1 MCYEMNS
8 NEKSGHLTMG
18 SHEDFLELCAAAVA
32 GELSV
37 EEQARLTAHLAV
49 CADCRRAKSE
59 FETAAIRS
67 MAALAEE
74 HPQENEQGSDPSW
87 SVEGAEAAF
96 FKRLDKE
103 QEGSEFGPAGND
115 PSDKAKVG
123 KRFTYRPSQ
132 IRWREIWMPFAA
144 AILLALALGIAAY
157 KTGVKRGTDVA
168 RTLPLP
174 ATEPESSVKAQAS
187 DAGYKREQLLAKLA
201 ENDKVIENLQRQL
214 SEQMKIVAS
223 LKSTE
228 PAPPRPLG
236 NGKENVQE
244 VSSTKTDQALAAAQT
259 KLSELQ
265 KTVEAATAQRD
276 ENARQAG
283 ALEAKV
289 NELTQIVRE
298 REQALDQK
306 DAEVT
311 KGQELL
317 EHDRDIRE
325 LMGARQL
332 YMADVRDVSGAGTN
346 KTYGRVFYT
355 KGKSLIFYAFDL
367 DAQPGVKNA
376 SSFQAW
382 GRKGPDK
389 QQARNLGIFYEDNV
403 SKKRWVLKAND
414 PKTLEDIDAVFVTV
428 EPNGGSQ
435 HPSGKQLLFAYLRI
449 SPNHP

>member
-1 MCYEMNS
+1 
-8 NEKSGHLTMG
+8 MG
-18 SHEDFLELCAAAVA
+18 SHEEFLELCAAAVA

-37 EEQARLTAHLAV
+37 EEQARLDGHLGI
-49 CADCRRAKSE
+49 CPECRRAKSE
-59 FETAAIRS
+59 FEAAAIRS
-67 MAALAEE
+67 VAALAEE
-74 HPQENEQGSDPSW
+74 HPQENEQGSSDPSW
-87 SVEGAEAAF
+87 SVEKAEAAF
-96 FKRLDKE
+96 FRRLE
-103 QEGSEFGPAGND
+103 MEEEGSESDRTGYD
-115 PSDKAKVG
+115 RSDKAKGG

-132 IRWREIWMPFAA
+132 IQWREVWMPFAA

-157 KTGVKRGTDVA
+157 KTGMNRGTDVA

-174 ATEPESSVKAQAS
+174 AAETDGSVEAQAS
-187 DAGYKREQLLAKLA
+187 DAGYERAQLLAKLA
-201 ENDKVIENLQRQL
+201 ENAKVIDDLKRQL
-214 SEQMKIVAS
+214 SEQMRIVAS

-228 PAPPRPLG
+228 PAPPRSSG
-236 NGKENVQE
+236 NGTENAQE
-244 VSSTKTDQALAAAQT
+244 ASNAKIDEALAAARL

-265 KTVEAATAQRD
+265 KTVDAATVQRD
-276 ENARQAG
+276 DNARQAG

-289 NELTQIVRE
+289 NELTQIVRD
-298 REQALDQK
+298 REQSLDQK

-367 DAQPGVKNA
+367 DAQPGVQNA
-376 SSFQAW
+376 NSFQAW
-382 GRKGPDK
+382 GRKGPDQ
-389 QQARNLGIFYEDNV
+389 QQARSLGIFYEDNV
-403 SKKRWVLKAND
+403 SKKRWVLKAED

>member
-1 MCYEMNS
+1 
-8 NEKSGHLTMG
+8 MG
-18 SHEDFLELCAAAVA
+18 SHEYFLELCAAAIA

-37 EEQARLTAHLAV
+37 EEQARLDAHLAV
-49 CADCRRAKSE
+49 CPDCRLARRE
-59 FETAAIRS
+59 FEAAAIKGA
-67 MAALAEE
+67 AALAEQ
-74 HPQENEQGSDPSW
+74 HDQENQEGIDHSW
-87 SVEGAEAAF
+87 SVERAEAAF

-103 QEGSEFGPAGND
+103 QEGSESDRAGYD
-115 PSDKAKVG
+115 PSDEAKSG

-144 AILLALALGIAAY
+144 AIFLALALGIAAY
-157 KTGVKRGTDVA
+157 RTGVKKGSDVA
-168 RTLPLP
+168 RTLP
-174 ATEPESSVKAQAS
+174 ASERESESSVEAQAS
-187 DAGYKREQLLAKLA
+187 DAGYEREQLLAKVA
-201 ENDKVIENLQRQL
+201 ENAKVIEDLKHQL
-214 SEQMKIVAS
+214 SEQMRIVAS
-223 LKSTE
+223 LKSAE
-228 PAPPRPLG
+228 PAPPRSSG
-236 NGKENVQE
+236 NGKENVQDA
-244 VSSTKTDQALAAAQT
+244 SNTKTDEALAAAQA

-265 KTVEAATAQRD
+265 KSVEAARAQRD
-276 ENARQAG
+276 DNARQAA

-289 NELTQIVRE
+289 NELTQIVRD
-298 REQALDQK
+298 REQALDQR
-306 DAEVT
+306 DTEVA

-367 DAQPGVKNA
+367 DAQPGVQNA
-376 SSFQAW
+376 GSFQAW

-389 QQARNLGIFYEDNV
+389 QQARSLGIFYEDNV
-403 SKKRWVLKAND
+403 SKKRWVLKADD

-428 EPNGGSQ
+428 EPNGGSP